1 MSQQINLYNPAF
13 ETKRDWLSLRG
24 AVVAWSLAIG
34 VVVLALAFVGM
45 RTSGLE
51 STLAQLESER
61 DATQADMTRLA
72 AQLANRKAAPEL
84 AAEVRRLEVA
94 LSSRKAVMSSLG
106 SGATGVTRFLSE
118 YLAAFTRQSFKGLS
132 LTGLRI
138 SNAGHD
144 VVLEGRAQRPELVA
158 QYLQRLNREEV
169 MRGHA
174 FADLEMRRPE
184 FARQTAYEQ
193 YIEFRL
199 STLPPRRTS
208 ARDAQ

>member
-1 MSQQINLYNPAF
+1 VSQQINLYNPAF
-13 ETKRDWLSLRG
+13 EYKRDLLSLQG
-24 AVVAWSLAIG
+24 AVVAWSLAIA
-34 VVVLALAFVGM
+34 VVVLSLAFVGV
-45 RTSGLE
+45 RIGGLE

-72 AQLANRKAAPEL
+72 AQLANRKPAPEL
-84 AAEVRRLEVA
+84 AAEVQRLEVA

-118 YLAAFTRQSFKGLS
+118 YLAAFTRQSVNGLS

-138 SNAGHD
+138 SNAGED
-144 VVLEGRAQRPELVA
+144 VVLEGRAQRPELVPE
-158 QYLQRLNREEV
+158 YLQRLNREEV

-174 FADLEMRRPE
+174 FADLEMRRPG
-184 FARQTAYEQ
+184 FAGQTAHEQ

-199 STLPPRRTS
+199 STLPARRTN
-208 ARDAQ
+208 AKGAQ